1 MPKIENTLNP
11 FELCDTEAMAQHISK
26 ALADAPPFG
35 SPESLAELES
45 FRKQGEQLA
54 ALIALPTDT
63 RPN

>member
-1 MPKIENTLNP
+1 MPKIVNTLNP

-26 ALADAPPFG
+26 VLADAPPFG
-35 SPESLAELES
+35 SPENLAELES

-54 ALIALPTDT
+54 TLIALPTGI